1 MISPKNEKDITMK
14 TLVFTSVFVTLFAA
28 RLAQA
33 EEDRPSENQTLV
45 APKNALELNIGQG
58 FSQGFGEPASQSES
72 LAELSRGGMS
82 LQLGIGYRLNP
93 HWMIGSYAEGSRYFK
108 KSGAPDGTVAY
119 GAGFGMQVQYHVL
132 PFSQIDPWIGLGGG
146 WRGYWLDVG
155 NAGHESLYGFDI
167 VRLRI
172 GADYKLGPSTS
183 IGPMLGAT
191 MTVFDSVRTLESAS
205 NESTKNPEISTF
217 VFAGF
222 QGRFEIG
229 GQRVAPS
236 GRTVASR

>member
-1 MISPKNEKDITMK
+1 MK
-14 TLVFTSVFVTLFAA
+14 TLVFTSVFAALFVTE
-28 RLAQA
+28 LAHA
-33 EEDRPSENQTLV
+33 EEDRPSEKPTLV
-45 APKNALELNIGQG
+45 APKNALELNLGQG
-58 FSQGFGEPASQSES
+58 FTQGFGEPASQSDG

-93 HWMIGSYAEGSRYFK
+93 HWMIGSYAEGSRYFA
-108 KSGAPDGTVAY
+108 KSNAPDGTVAY
-119 GAGFGMQVQYHVL
+119 GAAFGMQTQWHAL

-155 NAGHESLYGFDI
+155 NAGHQSLYGFDI

-183 IGPMLGAT
+183 VGPMLGAT
-191 MTVFDSVRTLESAS
+191 MTLFDSVRTLEAESA
-205 NESTKNPEISTF
+205 ESTKNPQVSTF

-229 GQRVAPS
+229 GERVAPT